1 MLEIKNANN
10 FRRTALGLCLMA
22 GPLLALVGGL
32 VTPWETAD
40 TMAAYLTALAESPT
54 RAQASAVLLYFGY
67 LLMAVGVFGMMH
79 LLRRRAVVLGHVAG
93 ALAVWGWVSLPGM
106 LSVDFYDLSLSA
118 STDRQ
123 AAIEIS
129 DRAGGYAG
137 SAVMGIPVLL
147 GIVGL
152 FLLVLALWRVGFV
165 PVWTP
170 VVLFVGTAVSF
181 VGPPNAVFFTIGTAA
196 WLVALGHVGTKMLR
210 MTDEEWERGEAPVRG
225 QADPVTEARV
235 A

>member
-10 FRRTALGLCLMA
+10 FRRTALGLCLIA

-40 TMAAYLTALAESPT
+40 TTAAYLTALVESPA
-54 RAQASAVLLYFGY
+54 RAQVSAVLLYFGY

-106 LSVDFYDLSLSA
+106 LSEDFYDLSLSA
-118 STDRQ
+118 SADRQ

-129 DRAGGYAG
+129 DRAGGVRG
-137 SAVMGIPVLL
+137 LGRHGHPVLL

-152 FLLVLALWRVGFV
+152 FLLVLALWRAGFV
-165 PVWTP
+165 PVWTT

-181 VGPPNAVFFTIGTAA
+181 VGPPNAVFFTIGSAA

>member
-1 MLEIKNANN
+1 MLEIKNASN
-10 FRRTALGLCLMA
+10 FRRTALGLCLIA

-40 TMAAYLTALAESPT
+40 TTAAYLNALADNPA

-106 LSVDFYDLSLSA
+106 LSVDFYDLSLA
-118 STDRQ
+118 AHADRE
-123 AAIEIS
+123 AAIGIS
-129 DRAGGYAG
+129 DRAGGYVG
-137 SAVMGIPVLL
+137 SAVMGVPVLL
-147 GIVGL
+147 GILGL
-152 FLLVLALWRVGFV
+152 VLLVVALWRAGFV
-165 PVWTP
+165 PAWVP
-170 VVLFVGTAVSF
+170 AVLFVGTAASF
-181 VGPPNAVFFTIGTAA
+181 VGTPGAFSFTVGASA
-196 WLVALGHVGTKMLR
+196 WLASLGYVGLKMLG
-210 MTDEEWERGEAPVRG
+210 MSDEEWERGEAPASG
-225 QADPVTEARV
+225 KSEPALGASV

>member
-10 FRRTALGLCLMA
+10 FRRTALGLCLIA

-40 TMAAYLTALAESPT
+40 TTAAYLTALAGNPA

-106 LSVDFYDLSLSA
+106 LSVDFYDLSLA
-118 STDRQ
+118 RYADRE
-123 AAIEIS
+123 AAIGIS

-137 SAVMGIPVLL
+137 SAVMGVPVLL
-147 GIVGL
+147 GILGL
-152 FLLVLALWRVGFV
+152 VLLVVALWRAGFV
-165 PVWTP
+165 PAWVP
-170 VVLFVGTAVSF
+170 AVLFVGTAASF
-181 VGPPNAVFFTIGTAA
+181 VGPPTAVYFTVGTAA
-196 WLVALGHVGTKMLR
+196 WLASLGYVGSKMLR
-210 MTDEEWERGEAPVRG
+210 MSDEEWERGEAPARG
-225 QADPVTEARV
+225 EVDTVAEAP
-235 A
+235 AA

>member
-1 MLEIKNANN
+1 MLKINDANN
-10 FRRTALGLCLMA
+10 FRRTALGLCLIA
-22 GPLLALVGGL
+22 GPLVALLGGL
-32 VTPWETAD
+32 ITPWEESD
-40 TMAAYLTALAESPT
+40 TTAAYLTALSESPA
-54 RAQASAVLLYFGY
+54 RAEASAVLLYLGY
-67 LLMAVGVFGMMH
+67 LLMAVGVFGMLH
-79 LLRRRAVVLGHVAG
+79 LLKRRAVVLGHVAG
-93 ALAVWGWVSLPGM
+93 ALAIWGWVSLPGM

-118 STDRQ
+118 SADRQ

-137 SAVMGIPVLL
+137 AAVMGIPVLL

-152 FLLVLALWRVGFV
+152 FLLVLALWRAGFV

-181 VGPPNAVFFTIGTAA
+181 IGPPSAVYFTIGTAA
-196 WLVALGHVGTKMLR
+196 WLVALGHVGLKMLG
-210 MTDEEWERGEAPVRG
+210 MSDEEWERGEAPVREG
-225 QADPVTEARV
+225 DDPVAEARV

>member
-10 FRRTALGLCLMA
+10 FRRTALGLCLIA

-40 TMAAYLTALAESPT
+40 TTAAYLTALAENPA

-106 LSVDFYDLSLSA
+106 LSVDFYDLSLA
-118 STDRQ
+118 AHADRE
-123 AAIEIS
+123 AAIGIS
-129 DRAGGYAG
+129 DRAGGYVG
-137 SAVMGIPVLL
+137 SAVMGVPVLL
-147 GIVGL
+147 GILGL
-152 FLLVLALWRVGFV
+152 VLLVVALWRAGFV
-165 PVWTP
+165 PAWVP
-170 VVLFVGTAVSF
+170 AVLFVGTAASF
-181 VGPPNAVFFTIGTAA
+181 VGPPGASSFTVGAVA
-196 WLVALGHVGTKMLR
+196 WLASLGYVGLKMLG
-210 MTDEEWERGEAPVRG
+210 MSDEEWERGEAPAG
-225 QADPVTEARV
+225 GKSEPALGASV